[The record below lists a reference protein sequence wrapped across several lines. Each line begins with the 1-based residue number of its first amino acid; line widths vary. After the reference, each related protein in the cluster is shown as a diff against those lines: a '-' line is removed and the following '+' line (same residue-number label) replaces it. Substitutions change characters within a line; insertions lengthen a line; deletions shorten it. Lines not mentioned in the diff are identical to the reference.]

1 MDKIQMVLDCAR
13 LARYIDQGDYNAF
26 GELVSAFT
34 GCNDAEWYVDNVANI
49 AYIVSET
56 LEYAGARL
64 CIRGSGREIYID
76 TYSKC
81 VTAGTHGVGY
91 TQDKLSIN
99 SYCRER
105 YEETR

>member
-1 MDKIQMVLDCAR
+1 MDNCAR
-13 LARYIDQGDYNAF
+13 LARYIDQGDDNAF

-49 AYIVSET
+49 AYILSET

-64 CIRGSGREIYID
+64 CIRGSGREICID
-76 TYSKC
+76 TYNKSVSPGKGSDL
-81 VTAGTHGVGY
+81 VSFDY
-91 TQDKLSIN
+91 TLDGLGIDD
-99 SYCRER
+99 YCRER